1 LNHYSQKVYADK
13 CLSFQIDIW
22 FVSVGEK
29 ERTASKGKFVND
41 QVLNVYIVVN
51 RIGDNIYGE
60 WFTNNQ
66 IFISNFLRRRFGCF
80 GEVIVRD
87 SWGET
92 G

>member
-1 LNHYSQKVYADK
+1 LNHSSQKVYADK
-13 CLSFQIDIW
+13 SLSFQIDIW

-29 ERTASKGKFVND
+29 ERTASKRKFVND

-51 RIGDNIYGE
+51 RIGDTIHGE

-66 IFISNFLRRRFGCF
+66 TSIAKFLRGRFGCF
-80 GEVIVRD
+80 GEVIARD